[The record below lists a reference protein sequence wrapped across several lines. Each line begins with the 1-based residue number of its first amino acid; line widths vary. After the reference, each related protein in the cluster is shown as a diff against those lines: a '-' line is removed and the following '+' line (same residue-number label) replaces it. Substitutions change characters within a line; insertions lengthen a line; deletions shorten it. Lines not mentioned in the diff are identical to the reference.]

1 MIPRILARPP
11 RAPRVHAVSN
21 PTTTLLRRHYAK
33 PKDKQSIV
41 DEPPHTEPI
50 LDPSFAA
57 LMNDVNMSL
66 KRAKQG
72 EKSYV
77 AEKDI
82 TPVPASEQPAEVE
95 EGEEDAQAPRRPPR
109 RSPAAMFGTKNI
121 GMIVLPDWLIEGV
134 QNEVEQVD
142 NRRIVREKYLEMLE
156 PKKEKSDK
164 TNSRNTEQHALARAA
179 AFLPAQARSSR
190 RQTALPRDSGK
201 LRRALTKLTPR
212 AATEELG
219 VDAIREFTL
228 IQRTRWGLALAE
240 RLAQPLA
247 IDVNLDEMDFKR
259 DISFAGLPQPPQVAM
274 STFMMSMLPTAQS
287 RRDHLKQLLETDA
300 EHIVVV
306 DRGST
311 EVWEAMDAART
322 FLMEHSTPEHPL
334 HITAPCPH
342 QFTCPRAGTRE
353 ACSFIQKV
361 QRPPFLRRT
370 KHAKRGEENITY
382 SYLIISR
389 GERPKS
395 TATAGRF
402 GVVAAELEA
411 KKKAKATKRPELV
424 PVEGGESGAFEV
436 VNTAAMEYEVPPA
449 ESLDDP
455 ALVQSLREQAYSWPR
470 LIAQPMKRSGH
481 VVMDMCA
488 PSGNLERRRY
498 AKSTG
503 KQEYY
508 DARRT
513 AWGDLFPHE
522 SKAKIEVR
530 DRGIIHLKK
539 TLSEAE
545 LIEQE
550 RDIKRKEKAKR
561 EAAKLAANTG
571 KAPPPPLLEPAEP
584 TQSVYAEP
592 RTVKGKNGLAF
603 ESTGDPELDALYKQ
617 LGIAPVVAEPVMG
630 SPEGMTEE
638 EEMEQELERMF
649 GTFDPPPAEPEPMPT
664 SKRGRRQAEAELTD
678 TGLGVQKRFMSAR
691 PAELKG
697 RPKLTVGALQKQYA
711 SGTPISVL
719 TAYDYPTSRLCADA
733 EVDII
738 LVGDSLAQVALGY
751 QSTTELTLS
760 EMCHH
765 IRAVRRG
772 SGSSFILADMPFGS
786 FEASVEEGVKSAVE
800 LVKAGADAVKIE
812 GGAET
817 LPLVR
822 RLTSFGIAV
831 MPHIGLMPQRAAST
845 GYRVQGK
852 QASAA
857 LDLIQLAR
865 DFEAAGAFGLLLE
878 AIPHQLGALITAKVG
893 IPTIGIGAGNQ
904 TSGQVLVLTD
914 LLGTYGFDADCKA
927 PKFVRLYAQSGEKEA
942 DAVRQYIADVR
953 DRSFPKTGEET
964 YTMPEKELGEL
975 RRLVDEMD

>member
-1 MIPRILARPP
+1 M
-11 RAPRVHAVSN
+11 
-21 PTTTLLRRHYAK
+21 
-33 PKDKQSIV
+33 
-41 DEPPHTEPI
+41 
-50 LDPSFAA
+50 
-57 LMNDVNMSL
+57 
-66 KRAKQG
+66 
-72 EKSYV
+72 
-77 AEKDI
+77 
-82 TPVPASEQPAEVE
+82 
-95 EGEEDAQAPRRPPR
+95 
-109 RSPAAMFGTKNI
+109 
-121 GMIVLPDWLIEGV
+121 
-134 QNEVEQVD
+134 
-142 NRRIVREKYLEMLE
+142 
-156 PKKEKSDK
+156 
-164 TNSRNTEQHALARAA
+164 
-179 AFLPAQARSSR
+179 
-190 RQTALPRDSGK
+190 PRDSGK

-678 TGLGVQKRFMSAR
+678 VRFTRRGRQRRPKAWERAKERGEREYSTSAFALGRRPMSTLARPAVSQTGLGVQKRFMSAR